1 MSILVATWPDFPVAT
16 WTWLKA
22 GSRPLYLYRV
32 HSNGDVSA
40 HQLSPKDD
48 AARRLP
54 AREHESDRMVI
65 LRHEWVGVRPVGDAI
80 VSFIKVVVKSVET
93 KAGRGLVGDFFYSL
107 YFRLYGK

>member
-1 MSILVATWPDFPVAT
+1 MEIHGIDFLVATWPDFPVAT
-16 WTWLKA
+16 WPWLKA

-93 KAGRGLVGDFFYSL
+93 KAGRGLVGDFF
-107 YFRLYGK
+107 